1 MGRYSFS
8 PYFCCYFDQLF
19 FCSFSSV
26 SSYFWIWELT
36 HFIISVFYFAKLV
49 LKQPD
54 NISEDFFWD
63 SHKLLK
69 NTFAIS
75 VFINRFQIT
84 TVFQQYRKI
93 KDISFNNISEE
104 AFNENV
110 SDFGRNRVVHAIL
123 FDTDWRLNQYLEGRA
138 SVGWFHNN
146 TIK

>member
-1 MGRYSFS
+1 
-8 PYFCCYFDQLF
+8 
-19 FCSFSSV
+19 
-26 SSYFWIWELT
+26 
-36 HFIISVFYFAKLV
+36 
-49 LKQPD
+49 
-54 NISEDFFWD
+54 
-63 SHKLLK
+63 LK

-138 SVGWFHNN
+138 SVG
-146 TIK
+146 